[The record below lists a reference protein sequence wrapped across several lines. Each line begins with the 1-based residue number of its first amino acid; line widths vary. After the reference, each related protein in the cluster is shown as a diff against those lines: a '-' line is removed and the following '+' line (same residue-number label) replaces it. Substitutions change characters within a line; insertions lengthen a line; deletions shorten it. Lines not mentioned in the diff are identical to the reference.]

1 MSKLSNS
8 IAQQCSVPVVQWS
21 WLEEF
26 YKTNMWEAAAGRRQG
41 GLSLV
46 ESGSRDPGLV
56 SDWSSRGRA
65 VQELSLA
72 HNPVE
77 ETALSFAGKT
87 FTVGKRK

>member
-1 MSKLSNS
+1 MLSPSATVSGHDSRNF
-8 IAQQCSVPVVQWS
+8 IKPTCGRLQ
-21 WLEEF
+21 LGGG
-26 YKTNMWEAAAGRRQG
+26 KAA
-41 GLSLV
+41 
-46 ESGSRDPGLV
+46 
-56 SDWSSRGRA
+56 SDWWRAGHVTPGSSLIGPAGAA

>member
-1 MSKLSNS
+1 
-8 IAQQCSVPVVQWS
+8 
-21 WLEEF
+21 
-26 YKTNMWEAAAGRRQG
+26 MWEAAAGRRQG

-46 ESGSRDPGLV
+46 GHVTPGSSLIGPAGA
-56 SDWSSRGRA
+56 A